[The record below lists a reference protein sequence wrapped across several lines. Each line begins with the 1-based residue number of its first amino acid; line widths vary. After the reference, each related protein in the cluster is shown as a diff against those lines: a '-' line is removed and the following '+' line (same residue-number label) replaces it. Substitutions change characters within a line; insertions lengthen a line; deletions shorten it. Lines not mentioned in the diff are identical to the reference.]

1 MKKEK
6 RESEEKKEDEEEN
19 AGFPKMT
26 EKAQFG
32 GDDVHLVMS
41 ASLPKIENVFT
52 VM

>member
-6 RESEEKKEDEEEN
+6 RESEEKEDEEEN

-32 GDDVHLVMS
+32 GDDVHLAMS
-41 ASLPKIENVFT
+41 ASLPKIENVYT